1 MKILV
6 IGASGRVGTDLVKQL
21 LADNH
26 EVIGTTRQDEK
37 LFNDDNYIQLD
48 LDITAKKEAIQHQ
61 IEQDIDAVYF
71 VAGSGGK
78 DVLEVD
84 LHGAVKTMQAV
95 EDKGIKRY
103 IMLSTVFSLDTSKWD
118 SPGIADLKEYYIC
131 KHYADQWLVNNSS
144 LDYTIVQAGALKE
157 LAATGKITINDD
169 NAGENSIE
177 DVATTLA
184 AVLDAD
190 NTTKKVLACTT
201 VKPQLMKRLHSYS
214 KFHATI

>member
-21 LADNH
+21 LADKH
-26 EVIGTTRQDEK
+26 QVIGTTRQEEK
-37 LFNDDNYIQLD
+37 LFNDDNYSQLD
-48 LDITAKKEAIQHQ
+48 LDITTEKDAIQKQ

-84 LHGAVKTMQAV
+84 LHGAVKTMQATQ
-95 EDKGIKRY
+95 DKGIKRY

-118 SPGIADLKEYYIC
+118 NPGIADLKEYYIC
-131 KHYADQWLVNNSS
+131 KHYADQWLVNNSD

-157 LAATGKITINDD
+157 REATGKITVNDD

-184 AVLDAD
+184 AVLNAS
-190 NTTKKVLACTT
+190 NTTNKVFSMHNGETAITDAIAKL
-201 VKPQLMKRLHSYS
+201 
-214 KFHATI
+214 

>member
-103 IMLSTVFSLDTSKWD
+103 IMLSTVFSLDTSKWNQ
-118 SPGIADLKEYYIC
+118 PGIADLKEYYIC

-190 NTTKKVLACTT
+190 NTTKKVFSMHNGET
-201 VKPQLMKRLHSYS
+201 VINEAIAQL
-214 KFHATI
+214 

>member
-21 LADNH
+21 LADDH
-26 EVIGTTRQDEK
+26 QVIGTTRQEEK
-37 LFNDDNYIQLD
+37 LFKDDNYSQLD
-48 LDITAKKEAIQHQ
+48 LDITAEKDSIQKQ
-61 IEQDIDAVYF
+61 IDKDIDAVYF

-84 LHGAVKTMQAV
+84 LHGAVKTIQATQ
-95 EDKGIKRY
+95 DKGIKRY

-118 SPGIADLKEYYIC
+118 KIADLKEYYIC
-131 KHYADQWLVNNSS
+131 KHYADQWLINNST

-157 LAATGKITINDD
+157 REATGKITVNNDSS
-169 NAGENSIE
+169 GENSIE

-184 AVLDAD
+184 AVLKAD
-190 NTTKKVLACTT
+190 NTIKT
-201 VKPQLMKRLHSYS
+201 VFSMQNGETAIDEAIAKL
-214 KFHATI
+214 

>member
-21 LADNH
+21 LTDNH
-26 EVIGTTRQDEK
+26 QVTGTTRQEEQ
-37 LFNDDNYIQLD
+37 LFNDDNYSQLD
-48 LDITAKKEAIQHQ
+48 LDITAEKDAIEQQ

-78 DVLEVD
+78 DILEVD

-95 EDKGIKRY
+95 EHKGIKRY
-103 IMLSTVFSLDTSKWD
+103 IMLSTVFSLDTSKWNQ
-118 SPGIADLKEYYIC
+118 PGIADLKEYYIC
-131 KHYADQWLVNNSS
+131 KHYADQWLVKNST

-157 LAATGKITINDD
+157 RAATGKITINDE
-169 NAGENSIE
+169 NAGENSIA

-184 AVLDAD
+184 AVLNAD
-190 NTTKKVLACTT
+190 NTTKKVFSIHNGETAIDEAIA
-201 VKPQLMKRLHSYS
+201 QL
-214 KFHATI
+214 

>member
-21 LADNH
+21 LADDH
-26 EVIGTTRQDEK
+26 QVIGTTRQDEK
-37 LFNDDNYIQLD
+37 LFSDDNYSQLD
-48 LDITAKKEAIQHQ
+48 LDITAEKDAIQKQ

-71 VAGSGGK
+71 VAGSSGK
-78 DVLEVD
+78 NVLEVD

-157 LAATGKITINDD
+157 RAATGKITINGD

-177 DVATTLA
+177 DVATALA
-184 AVLDAD
+184 AVLNAD
-190 NTTKKVLACTT
+190 NTTKKVFSMHNGETPIDEAIA
-201 VKPQLMKRLHSYS
+201 QL
-214 KFHATI
+214 

>member
-21 LADNH
+21 LADDH
-26 EVIGTTRQDEK
+26 QVIGATRQEEK
-37 LFNDDNYIQLD
+37 LFNNDNYSQLD
-48 LDITAKKEAIQHQ
+48 LDITADKDAIQQQ

-95 EDKGIKRY
+95 EDKGIKRF
-103 IMLSTVFSLDTSKWD
+103 IMLSTVFSLDTSKWNQ
-118 SPGIADLKEYYIC
+118 PGIADLKEYYIC
-131 KHYADQWLVNNSS
+131 KHYADQWLVNNSN

-157 LAATGKITINDD
+157 RAATGKITINDD
-169 NAGENSIE
+169 NAGENSIA

-190 NTTKKVLACTT
+190 NTTKKVFSMHNGET
-201 VKPQLMKRLHSYS
+201 VINEAIAQL
-214 KFHATI
+214 

>member
-6 IGASGRVGTDLVKQL
+6 IGASGRVGSDLVKQL
-21 LADNH
+21 LADDH
-26 EVIGTTRQDEK
+26 QVIGTTRQEEK
-37 LFNDDNYIQLD
+37 LFNDNNYSQLD
-48 LDITAKKEAIQHQ
+48 LDITAEKDAIQSQ
-61 IEQDIDAVYF
+61 IDKDIDAVYF

-95 EDKGIKRY
+95 QDKGIKRY
-103 IMLSTVFSLDTSKWD
+103 IMLSTVFSLDTSKWNN
-118 SPGIADLKEYYIC
+118 PGIADLKEYYIC

-157 LAATGKITINDD
+157 RAATGKITINDD
-169 NAGENSIE
+169 EAGENSIE

-184 AVLDAD
+184 AVLNSD
-190 NTTKKVLACTT
+190 NTIKKVFSMHNGET
-201 VKPQLMKRLHSYS
+201 VIDKAIAKL
-214 KFHATI
+214 

>member
-84 LHGAVKTMQAV
+84 LHGAVKIMQAV

-157 LAATGKITINDD
+157 RAATGKITINDD

-184 AVLDAD
+184 AVLNAD
-190 NTTKKVLACTT
+190 NTTKKVSSMHNGEIAIEEALA
-201 VKPQLMKRLHSYS
+201 KL
-214 KFHATI
+214 

>member
-21 LADNH
+21 LADDH
-26 EVIGTTRQDEK
+26 QVIGTTRQEEK
-37 LFNDDNYIQLD
+37 LFNNDNYSQLD
-48 LDITAKKEAIQHQ
+48 LDITAEKEAIQQQ

-118 SPGIADLKEYYIC
+118 TPGIADLKAYYIC

-157 LAATGKITINDD
+157 RAATGKITINDD

-184 AVLDAD
+184 AVLNAN
-190 NTTKKVLACTT
+190 NTTKKVFSMHNGEITIDEAIA
-201 VKPQLMKRLHSYS
+201 QL
-214 KFHATI
+214 

>member
-26 EVIGTTRQDEK
+26 QVIGTTRQDEK
-37 LFNDDNYIQLD
+37 LFNDNNYSQLD
-48 LDITAKKEAIQHQ
+48 LDITAEKDAIQKQ

-118 SPGIADLKEYYIC
+118 TPSIADLKAYYIC

-157 LAATGKITINDD
+157 RAATGKITINDD

-184 AVLDAD
+184 AVLNAN
-190 NTTKKVLACTT
+190 NTTKKVFSMHNGETPIDEAIA
-201 VKPQLMKRLHSYS
+201 QL
-214 KFHATI
+214 

>member
-6 IGASGRVGTDLVKQL
+6 IGASGRVGSDLVKQL

-26 EVIGTTRQDEK
+26 QVIGTTRQEEK
-37 LFNDDNYIQLD
+37 LFDDDNYSQLD
-48 LDITAKKEAIQHQ
+48 LDITAEKDAIQSQ
-61 IEQDIDAVYF
+61 IDKDIETVYF

-84 LHGAVKTMQAV
+84 LHGAVKTMQAT

-103 IMLSTVFSLDTSKWD
+103 IMLSTVFSLDTSKWNQ
-118 SPGIADLKEYYIC
+118 PGIADLKEYYIC

-157 LAATGKITINDD
+157 RAATGKITINDD

-184 AVLDAD
+184 AVLNAD
-190 NTTKKVLACTT
+190 NTAKKVFSMHNGETAIDAALA
-201 VKPQLMKRLHSYS
+201 KL
-214 KFHATI
+214 

>member
-6 IGASGRVGTDLVKQL
+6 IGASGRVGTDLVEQL
-21 LADNH
+21 LADDH
-26 EVIGTTRQDEK
+26 QVIGATRQDKK
-37 LFNDDNYIQLD
+37 LFDNDNYRQLD
-48 LDITAKKEAIQHQ
+48 LDITAEKDAIAEQ

-103 IMLSTVFSLDTSKWD
+103 IMLSTVFSLDTNKWD
-118 SPGIADLKEYYIC
+118 TPGIADLKEYYIC
-131 KHYADQWLVNNSS
+131 KHYADQWLVNDST

-157 LAATGKITINDD
+157 RAGTGKITINDD
-169 NAGENSIE
+169 NAGENAIA
-177 DVATTLA
+177 DVAATLA
-184 AVLDAD
+184 AVLGAN
-190 NTTKKVLACTT
+190 NTIKKVFS
-201 VKPQLMKRLHSYS
+201 LHNGETAINEAI
-214 KFHATI
+214 ATL

>member
-26 EVIGTTRQDEK
+26 QVIGTTRQEEK
-37 LFNDDNYIQLD
+37 LFDDDNYSQLD
-48 LDITAKKEAIQHQ
+48 LDITAEKDAIQSQ
-61 IEQDIDAVYF
+61 IDKDIEAVYF

-84 LHGAVKTMQAV
+84 LHGAVKTMQAT

-103 IMLSTVFSLDTSKWD
+103 IMLSTVFSLDTSKWNQ
-118 SPGIADLKEYYIC
+118 PGIADLKEYYIC
-131 KHYADQWLVNNSS
+131 KHYADQWLVNNSN

-157 LAATGKITINDD
+157 RAATGKITINDD
-169 NAGENSIE
+169 AGENSIA

-184 AVLDAD
+184 AVLNAD
-190 NTTKKVLACTT
+190 NTNKKVFSMHNGETAIDAALA
-201 VKPQLMKRLHSYS
+201 KL
-214 KFHATI
+214 

>member
-26 EVIGTTRQDEK
+26 QVVGTTRQEKK
-37 LFNDDNYIQLD
+37 LFDDKNYSQLD
-48 LDITAKKEAIQHQ
+48 LDITAHKDAIQKQ
-61 IEQDIDAVYF
+61 IDKDIDAVYF

-84 LHGAVKTMQAV
+84 LHGAVKTIQAV
-95 EDKGIKRY
+95 QDKGIKRY

-118 SPGIADLKEYYIC
+118 SPGIGDLKQYYIC
-131 KHYADQWLVNNSS
+131 KHYADQWLVNDSN

-157 LAATGKITINDD
+157 RAATGKVAINDD

-184 AVLDAD
+184 AVLKAD
-190 NTTKKVLACTT
+190 NTINKVFSMHNGETAINDAIAKL
-201 VKPQLMKRLHSYS
+201 
-214 KFHATI
+214 

>member
-6 IGASGRVGTDLVKQL
+6 IGASGRVGTGLVKQL

-26 EVIGTTRQDEK
+26 QVIGTTRQEEK
-37 LFNDDNYIQLD
+37 LFSDDNYSQLD
-48 LDITAKKEAIQHQ
+48 LDITEEKDAIQSQ
-61 IEQDIDAVYF
+61 IDKDIEAVYF

-84 LHGAVKTMQAV
+84 LHGAVKTMQAT

-103 IMLSTVFSLDTSKWD
+103 IMLSTVFSLDTSKWNQ
-118 SPGIADLKEYYIC
+118 PGIADLKEYYIC

-157 LAATGKITINDD
+157 RAATGKITINDD
-169 NAGENSIE
+169 NAGENSIA

-184 AVLDAD
+184 AVLNAD
-190 NTTKKVLACTT
+190 NTAKKVFSMHNGETAIDAALA
-201 VKPQLMKRLHSYS
+201 KL
-214 KFHATI
+214 

>member
-21 LADNH
+21 LADKH
-26 EVIGTTRQDEK
+26 QVIGTTRQEEK
-37 LFNDDNYIQLD
+37 LFNDDNYSQLD
-48 LDITAKKEAIQHQ
+48 LDITAEKDAIQKQ

-78 DVLEVD
+78 DVLKVD
-84 LHGAVKTMQAV
+84 LHGAVKTMQATQ
-95 EDKGIKRY
+95 DKGIKRY

-118 SPGIADLKEYYIC
+118 NPGIADLKEYYIC
-131 KHYADQWLVNNSS
+131 KHYANQWLVNNSD

-157 LAATGKITINDD
+157 REATGKITINDD

-184 AVLDAD
+184 AVLNAS
-190 NTTKKVLACTT
+190 NTTKKVFSMHNGETAITDAIAKL
-201 VKPQLMKRLHSYS
+201 
-214 KFHATI
+214 